1 MVDDQIVKGVAD
13 QYSRIQTVDTCK
25 NLFAGYFRTSGWPK
39 SRRLVGRGFPEKFSF
54 LFTFRFRYIQ

>member
-39 SRRLVGRGFPEKFSF
+39 SRRLVGRGFPEKF
-54 LFTFRFRYIQ
+54 